1 MKELNFIFEILIIF
15 SLILVN
21 GLFAMAEIAIVSA
34 RKLRLQQRLESG
46 NKKAATALK
55 LANDPST
62 FLSTV
67 QIWITLV
74 GILAGAF
81 GGATIAEQIGLWLQA
96 IPWLASYG
104 DVIGVVG
111 VVLLITY
118 FTIVLGELVPKRLA
132 LQNAEGIALSLAG
145 FMDFVAKLA
154 SPLVRFLG
162 ASTDW
167 IVRILGVQPPS
178 EASVTE
184 EDIKVMLKQGTLEG
198 VFQEAEQQMVAGVFR
213 LADWDVGN
221 LITPRT
227 EIVWLNLNDSID
239 ENCQKIVE
247 SVHARFPVAR
257 GSLDNVIG
265 IVQTKDLL
273 VTHLA
278 GQPLELEGLMI
289 EPIVVPE
296 RMPALEVL
304 ELFKGSPLKLAL
316 VIDEYGGLQGLVTIT
331 DILGAIVGENLLSS
345 QIEEDAI
352 IAREDGSWL
361 IDGKLSIDELKE
373 FLKLDELPDEKS
385 SDYQTLGGFIMT
397 VLGKIPDPADH
408 FKWENY
414 IFEVV
419 DMDGFRVDKVL
430 VKVSE
435 GYQDPSGE
443 SSG

>member
-1 MKELNFIFEILIIF
+1 MRQLDLIFEILIIF

-46 NKKAATALK
+46 SKKASTALK
-55 LANDPST
+55 LANDPNT

-96 IPWLASYG
+96 VPWLASYG
-104 DVIGVVG
+104 DVIGVVV

-132 LQNAEGIALSLAG
+132 LQNAEEIALHLAG
-145 FMDFVAKLA
+145 FMDFVAKIA
-154 SPLVRFLG
+154 SPLVHFLG
-162 ASTDW
+162 ASTDL
-167 IVRILGVQPPS
+167 IVRMLGVQPAL
-178 EASVTE
+178 ETSVTE
-184 EDIKVMLKQGTLEG
+184 EDIKVMLRQGTLEG

-227 EIVWLNLNDSID
+227 EIVWLNLEDSID
-239 ENCQKIVE
+239 ENCQKIIE

-257 GSLDNVIG
+257 GSLDNILG

-273 VTHLA
+273 ITRLT
-278 GQPLELEGLMI
+278 GQPLELGNLMI
-289 EPIVVPE
+289 EPIIIPE
-296 RMPALEVL
+296 WMPALEVL
-304 ELFKGSPLKLAL
+304 ERFKESPLKLAL
-316 VIDEYGGLQGLVTIT
+316 VIDEYGGLQGLVTIS

-361 IDGKLSIDELKE
+361 IDGKLSTDELKE
-373 FLKLDELPDEKS
+373 LLKLDELPDEKS
-385 SDYQTLGGFIMT
+385 ADYQTLGGFIMT
-397 VLGKIPDPADH
+397 MLGRIPAPTDH
-408 FKWENY
+408 FIWEQFD
-414 IFEVV
+414 FEVV

-430 VKVSE
+430 VR
-435 GYQDPSGE
+435 
-443 SSG
+443 SSTEE